1 MGIHRQK
8 EIKME
13 VGEEVLKPQAIT
25 GLRDFAIINGI
36 LFSTNRYKFNL
47 VSGVT
52 SPQE

>member
-25 GLRDFAIINGI
+25 GFRDFAIINGI

-47 VSGVT
+47 DSGVT
-52 SPQE
+52 APQE